1 MFVSNFSSLGGLELH
16 MKFIPG
22 QVGSGLVWLVQSD
35 YTAIS
40 VQLQLELATGTE
52 LGKILGWVV
61 GDKKMCLLFLKPNF
75 MFNFGLC

>member
-1 MFVSNFSSLGGLELH
+1 MSNFSFLAGLELNLRT
-16 MKFIPG
+16 IPG
-22 QVGSGLVWLVQSD
+22 RVGWVQGD
-35 YTAIS
+35 YTAIL